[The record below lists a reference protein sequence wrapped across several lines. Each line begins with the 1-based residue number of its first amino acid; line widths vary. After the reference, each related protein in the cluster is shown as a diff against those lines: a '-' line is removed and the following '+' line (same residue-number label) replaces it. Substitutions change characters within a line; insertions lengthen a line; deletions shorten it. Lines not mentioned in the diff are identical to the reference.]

1 MLWIFS
7 EQNLTFSN
15 DHNTCRMCIPFQKKR
30 WCDDFRWSSVDSR
43 EDRHYVFFPVTLAS
57 GCIISDPTASPPHS
71 LHLSVRRVSPPPG
84 RGASLPHPVPWA
96 VSWLV
101 RGGTSGGFHH
111 RFTLGPGE
119 AYRGKTERRTPGPPA
134 WAQADWQREM
144 QVEVQGRLRE
154 RRFKGMSRV

>member
-1 MLWIFS
+1 MDIFR
-7 EQNLTFSN
+7 EEFDFLQWPYT
-15 DHNTCRMCIPFQKKR
+15 NTNTHSVIHCI
-30 WCDDFRWSSVDSR
+30 VDSR
-43 EDRHYVFFPVTLAS
+43 EGKHYDYYCHAS

-71 LHLSVRRVSPPPG
+71 LHLSVRWVSPPPG
-84 RGASLPHPVPWA
+84 RGASLPHLVPWA

-119 AYRGKTERRTPGPPA
+119 AYHGKTERRTPGPPV
-134 WAQADWQREM
+134 WTEADWQREM
-144 QVEVQGRLRE
+144 QGVVQGRLRK